1 MEAVRKETVE
11 CNTQFYQ
18 TINSDKRIIVHQGGS
33 RSGKTYAICQYLI
46 YLLTTRKK
54 KLIITIARKTLPAL
68 KGSVFRDF
76 MEIAEKVG
84 ISYFAEINKADLTF
98 KYKNHL
104 VEFISLDNEM
114 KVRGRK
120 RTHCFLNEAN
130 EFYLED
136 FNQLSLRTTERM
148 ILDFNPSDVL
158 HWIYSDICT
167 RDDCDTF
174 ITTFE
179 DNAFLDP
186 EIKKEIL
193 RMKEKDA
200 DRWRVYGLGERATFK
215 EGQIFDNWQWIDY
228 KEFLDKEHCEV
239 AYGIDFGFSN
249 DPTTIVEVRRKN
261 DRLYVHELLFRKGLT
276 NQDIFEEIKKLGLE
290 EEIII
295 CDSAEPKSIEELRR
309 LGAYCKPSQKGKGS
323 VLNGIQ
329 VIKEYDVFASKQ
341 SKNLLQEYQY
351 YIWDS
356 NRDGK
361 SINKIKQNGQDHLM
375 DALRYAVTTGLSRA
389 RDFVIV

>member
-18 TINSDKRIIVHQGGS
+18 TVNSDKRIIVHQGGS

-136 FNQLSLRTTERM
+136 FNQLSLRTTEKM

-167 RDDCDTF
+167 RDDCDTY

-228 KEFLDKEHCEV
+228 KKFLDKEHCEV
-239 AYGIDFGFSN
+239 AYGLDFGFSN

-276 NQDIFEEIKKLGLE
+276 NQDIFEEIKKLGLQ

-329 VIKEYDVFASKQ
+329 VIKEYEVFASKQ

-351 YIWDS
+351 YIWSS

-361 SINKIKQNGQDHLM
+361 SINKIKQNGMDHLM

>member
-18 TINSDKRIIVHQGGS
+18 TVNSDKRIIVHQGGS

-76 MEIAEKVG
+76 MEIAENVG

-167 RDDCDTF
+167 RDDCDTY

-215 EGQIFDNWQWIDY
+215 EGQIFDNWQWVDY

-239 AYGIDFGFSN
+239 AYGLDFGFSN

-276 NQDIFEEIKKLGLE
+276 NQDIFDEIKKLGLQ

-329 VIKEYDVFASKQ
+329 VIKEYEVFASKQ

-361 SINKIKQNGQDHLM
+361 SINKIKQNGMDHLM

>member
-18 TINSDKRIIVHQGGS
+18 TVNSDKRIIVHQGGS

-136 FNQLSLRTTERM
+136 FNQLSLRTTEKM

-215 EGQIFDNWQWIDY
+215 EGQIFDNWKWIDY

-239 AYGIDFGFSN
+239 AYGLDFGFSN

-261 DRLYVHELLFRKGLT
+261 DKLYVHELLFRKGLT
-276 NQDIFEEIKKLGLE
+276 NQDIFEEIKKLSLE

-329 VIKEYDVFASKQ
+329 VIKEYSVYASKQ

-361 SINKIKQNGQDHLM
+361 SINKIKQNGMDHLM
-375 DALRYAVTTGLSRA
+375 DALRYGVTTGLSRA

>member
-1 MEAVRKETVE
+1 MEASRQETIE
-11 CNTQFYQ
+11 CNKQFYQ
-18 TINSDKRIIVHQGGS
+18 TVNSDKRIIVHQGGS

-46 YLLTTRKK
+46 YLLTTREQR
-54 KLIITIARKTLPAL
+54 LVITIARKTLPAL

-76 MEIAEKVG
+76 MEIAEMVG
-84 ISYFAEINKADLTF
+84 ITYFAEINKADLTF

-136 FNQLSLRTTERM
+136 FNQLSLRTTEKM
-148 ILDFNPSDVL
+148 ILDFNPSDVI

-167 RDDCDTF
+167 RDDCDTY

-193 RMKEKDA
+193 RMKDRDA

-215 EGQIFDNWQWIDY
+215 EGQIFDNWKWIDY
-228 KEFLDKEHCEV
+228 NEFLDKDSCEV
-239 AYGIDFGFSN
+239 TYGLDWGYSN
-249 DPTTIVEVRRKN
+249 DPTAIVEVRRKN
-261 DRLYVHELLFRKGLT
+261 DKLYVHELLYKKGLT
-276 NQDIFEEIKKLGLE
+276 NQDIHNEIKNLGLE
-290 EEIII
+290 EEIFI
-295 CDSAEPKSIEELRR
+295 CDSAEPKSLEDMKR
-309 LGAYCKPSQKGKGS
+309 LGLYCKPSIKGAGS
-323 VLNGIQ
+323 VMNGIQ
-329 VIKEYDVFASKQ
+329 IIKEYDVFASKQ

-351 YIWDS
+351 YIWES
-356 NRDGK
+356 NKDGQT
-361 SINKIKQNGQDHLM
+361 INKIKQNGMDHLM
-375 DALRYAVTTGLSRA
+375 DAFRYAVTTGLA
-389 RDFVIV
+389 RESNLIIV

>member
-1 MEAVRKETVE
+1 MEASRKETVE

-18 TINSDKRIIVHQGGS
+18 TVNSDKRIIVHQGGS

-46 YLLTTRKK
+46 YLLTTRKNR
-54 KLIITIARKTLPAL
+54 LVITIARKTLPAL
-68 KGSVFRDF
+68 KGSVYRDF

-84 ISYFAEINKADLTF
+84 ITYFAEINKAEMTF

-130 EFYLED
+130 EFFLED
-136 FNQLSLRTTERM
+136 FNQLSLRTTEKM
-148 ILDFNPSDVL
+148 ILDFNPSDVI

-167 RDDCDTF
+167 RDDCDTY

-193 RMKEKDA
+193 RMKERDA

-215 EGQIFDNWQWIDY
+215 EGQIFDNWKWIDY
-228 KEFLDKEHCEV
+228 NEFVDKDSSEVVYGLDWG
-239 AYGIDFGFSN
+239 YSN
-249 DPTTIVEVRRKN
+249 DPTGIVEVRRKN
-261 DRLYVHELLFRKGLT
+261 DKLYVHELLYKKGLT
-276 NQDIFEEIKKLGLE
+276 NQDIYNEIKNLGLE
-290 EEIII
+290 EELFI
-295 CDSAEPKSIEELRR
+295 CDSAEPKSLEDMKR
-309 LGAYCKPSQKGKGS
+309 LGLYCKASIKGS
-323 VLNGIQ
+323 GSVMNGIQ
-329 VIKEYDVFASKQ
+329 IIKEYDVFASKQ

-351 YIWDS
+351 YIWES
-356 NRDGK
+356 NKDGQT
-361 SINKIKQNGQDHLM
+361 INKIKQNGMDHLM
-375 DALRYAVTTGLSRA
+375 DAFRYAVTTGLA
-389 RDFVIV
+389 RESNLIIV

>member
-1 MEAVRKETVE
+1 MEASRKETVE

-18 TINSDKRIIVHQGGS
+18 TVNSDKRIIVHQGGS

-46 YLLTTRKK
+46 YLLTTREN
-54 KLIITIARKTLPAL
+54 KLVITIARKTLPAL
-68 KGSVFRDF
+68 KGSVYRDF
-76 MEIAEKVG
+76 MEIADKVG
-84 ISYFAEINKADLTF
+84 ITYFAEINKAEMTF

-130 EFYLED
+130 EFFLED
-136 FNQLSLRTTERM
+136 FNQLSLRTTEKM
-148 ILDFNPSDVL
+148 ILDFNPSDVI

-167 RDDCDTF
+167 RDDCDTY

-193 RMKEKDA
+193 RMKERDA

-215 EGQIFDNWQWIDY
+215 EGQIFDNWKWIDY
-228 KEFLDKEHCEV
+228 NEFVDKDSSEVVYGLDWG
-239 AYGIDFGFSN
+239 YSN
-249 DPTTIVEVRRKN
+249 DPTAIVEVRRKN
-261 DRLYVHELLFRKGLT
+261 DRLYVHELLYKKGLT
-276 NQDIFEEIKKLGLE
+276 NQDIYNEIKNLGLE
-290 EEIII
+290 EELFI
-295 CDSAEPKSIEELRR
+295 CDSAEPKSLEDMKR
-309 LGAYCKPSQKGKGS
+309 LGLYCKPSNKGS
-323 VLNGIQ
+323 GSVMNGIQ
-329 VIKEYDVFASKQ
+329 IIKEYDVFASKQ

-351 YIWDS
+351 YIWES
-356 NRDGK
+356 NKDGQT
-361 SINKIKQNGQDHLM
+361 INKIKQNGMDHLM
-375 DALRYAVTTGLSRA
+375 DGFRYAVTTGLA
-389 RDFVIV
+389 RESNLIIV

>member
-1 MEAVRKETVE
+1 METSRKETVE

-18 TINSDKRIIVHQGGS
+18 TVNSDKRIIVHQGGS

-46 YLLTTRKK
+46 YLLTTREKR
-54 KLIITIARKTLPAL
+54 LVITIARKTLPAL

-76 MEIAEKVG
+76 MEIADNVG
-84 ISYFAEINKADLTF
+84 ITYFAEINKAEMTF

-136 FNQLSLRTTERM
+136 FNQLSLRTTEKM
-148 ILDFNPSDVL
+148 ILDFNPSDVI

-167 RDDCDTF
+167 RDDCDTY

-193 RMKEKDA
+193 RMKDRDA

-215 EGQIFDNWQWIDY
+215 EGQIFDNWKWIDY
-228 KEFLDKEHCEV
+228 NEFIDKDSSEVSYGLDWG
-239 AYGIDFGFSN
+239 YSN
-249 DPTTIVEVRRKN
+249 DETSIVEVRRKN
-261 DRLYVHELLFRKGLT
+261 DRLYVHELLYKKGLT
-276 NQDIFEEIKKLGLE
+276 NQDIFNEIKNLGLE
-290 EEIII
+290 EELFI
-295 CDSAEPKSIEELRR
+295 CDSAEPKSLEDMKR
-309 LGAYCKPSQKGKGS
+309 LGLYCKPSIKGAGS
-323 VLNGIQ
+323 VMNGIQ
-329 VIKEYDVFASKQ
+329 IIKEYDVFASKQ

-351 YIWDS
+351 YIWES
-356 NRDGK
+356 NKDGNT
-361 SINKIKQNGQDHLM
+361 INKIKQNGMDHLM
-375 DALRYAVTTGLSRA
+375 DAFRYAVTTGLA
-389 RDFVIV
+389 RETNLIIV

>member
-1 MEAVRKETVE
+1 MEAVRKETIE

-136 FNQLSLRTTERM
+136 FNQLSLRTTEKM

-167 RDDCDTF
+167 RDDCDTY

-215 EGQIFDNWQWIDY
+215 EGQIFDNWKWIDY

-239 AYGIDFGFSN
+239 AYGLDFGFSN

-261 DRLYVHELLFRKGLT
+261 DKLYVHELLFRKGLT
-276 NQDIFEEIKKLGLE
+276 NQDIFDEIKKLGLQ

-329 VIKEYDVFASKQ
+329 VIKEYNVFASKQ

-361 SINKIKQNGQDHLM
+361 SINKIKQNGMDHLM

>member
-167 RDDCDTF
+167 RDDCDTY

-228 KEFLDKEHCEV
+228 KKFLDKEHCEV
-239 AYGIDFGFSN
+239 AYGLDFGFSN

-276 NQDIFEEIKKLGLE
+276 NQDIFEEIKKLGLQ

-329 VIKEYDVFASKQ
+329 VIKEYEVFASKQ

-361 SINKIKQNGQDHLM
+361 SINKIKQNGMDHLM

>member
-1 MEAVRKETVE
+1 MEASRKETIE

-18 TINSDKRIIVHQGGS
+18 TVNSDKRIIVHQGGS

-46 YLLTTRKK
+46 YLLTTREKR
-54 KLIITIARKTLPAL
+54 LVITIARKTLPAL

-76 MEIAEKVG
+76 MEIADKVG
-84 ISYFAEINKADLTF
+84 ITYFAEINKAEMTF

-130 EFYLED
+130 EFFLED
-136 FNQLSLRTTERM
+136 FNQLSLRTTEKM
-148 ILDFNPSDVL
+148 ILDFDPSDVI

-167 RDDCDTF
+167 RDDCDTY

-193 RMKEKDA
+193 RMKVRDA

-215 EGQIFDNWQWIDY
+215 EGQIFDNWKWIDY
-228 KEFLDKEHCEV
+228 NEFVDKNSSEIVYGLDWG
-239 AYGIDFGFSN
+239 YSN
-249 DPTTIVEVRRKN
+249 DPTGIVEVRRKN
-261 DRLYVHELLFRKGLT
+261 DRLYVHELLYKKGLT
-276 NQDIFEEIKKLGLE
+276 NQDIYNEIKNLGLE
-290 EEIII
+290 EELFI
-295 CDSAEPKSIEELRR
+295 CDSAEPKSLEDMKR
-309 LGAYCKPSQKGKGS
+309 LGLYCKPSTKGS
-323 VLNGIQ
+323 GSVMNGIQ
-329 VIKEYDVFASKQ
+329 IIKEYDVFASKQ

-351 YIWDS
+351 YIWES
-356 NRDGK
+356 NKDGQT
-361 SINKIKQNGQDHLM
+361 INKIKQNGMDHLM
-375 DALRYAVTTGLSRA
+375 DAFRYAVTTGLA
-389 RDFVIV
+389 RESNLIIV

>member
-1 MEAVRKETVE
+1 MEASRKETIE

-18 TINSDKRIIVHQGGS
+18 TVNSNKRIIVHQGGS

-46 YLLTTRKK
+46 YLLTTSEN
-54 KLIITIARKTLPAL
+54 KLVITIARKTLPAL
-68 KGSVFRDF
+68 KGSVYRDF
-76 MEIAEKVG
+76 MEIADKVG
-84 ISYFAEINKADLTF
+84 ITYFAEINKAEMTF

-130 EFYLED
+130 EFFLED
-136 FNQLSLRTTERM
+136 FNQLSLRTTEKM
-148 ILDFNPSDVL
+148 ILDFNPSDVI

-167 RDDCDTF
+167 RDDCDTY

-193 RMKEKDA
+193 RMKERDA

-215 EGQIFDNWQWIDY
+215 EGQIFDNWKWIDY
-228 KEFLDKEHCEV
+228 KEFIDKDSSEVVYGLDWG
-239 AYGIDFGFSN
+239 YSN
-249 DPTTIVEVRRKN
+249 DPTAIVEVRRKN
-261 DRLYVHELLFRKGLT
+261 DRLYVHELLYKKGLT
-276 NQDIFEEIKKLGLE
+276 NQDIYNQIKNLGLE
-290 EEIII
+290 EELFI
-295 CDSAEPKSIEELRR
+295 CDSAEPKSLEDMKR
-309 LGAYCKPSQKGKGS
+309 LGLYCKASIKGS
-323 VLNGIQ
+323 GSVMNGIQ
-329 VIKEYDVFASKQ
+329 IIKEYDVFASKQ

-351 YIWDS
+351 YIWES
-356 NRDGK
+356 NKDGQT
-361 SINKIKQNGQDHLM
+361 INKIKQNGMDHLQ
-375 DALRYAVTTGLSRA
+375 DAFRYAVTTGLA
-389 RDFVIV
+389 RESNLIIV

>member
-1 MEAVRKETVE
+1 METSRKETVE
-11 CNTQFYQ
+11 CNKQFYQ
-18 TINSDKRIIVHQGGS
+18 TINSNKKIIVHQGGS

-46 YLLTTRKK
+46 YLLTTREKR
-54 KLIITIARKTLPAL
+54 LIITIARKTLPAL
-68 KGSVFRDF
+68 KGSVYRDF

-84 ISYFAEINKADLTF
+84 ITHFAEINKADLTF

-130 EFYLED
+130 EFFLED
-136 FNQLSLRTTERM
+136 FNQLSLRTTEKM

-167 RDDCDTF
+167 RDDCDTY
-174 ITTFE
+174 ITTFQ

-215 EGQIFDNWQWIDY
+215 EGQIFDKWKWIDY
-228 KEFLDKEHCEV
+228 KEFLDKDSCEV
-239 AYGIDFGFSN
+239 SYGLDWGYSN
-249 DPTTIVEVRRKN
+249 DPTAIVEVRRKN
-261 DRLYVHELLFRKGLT
+261 DKLYINELLYKKGLT
-276 NQDIFEEIKKLGLE
+276 NQDIYNEIKKLKLE
-290 EEIII
+290 EEIFI
-295 CDSAEPKSIEELRR
+295 CDSSEPKSLEDMRR
-309 LGAYCKPSQKGKGS
+309 LGLYCKGSIKGS
-323 VLNGIQ
+323 GSVMNGIQ
-329 VIKEYDVFASKQ
+329 IIKEHEVFASKQ
-341 SKNLLQEYQY
+341 SKNLLQEYQFY
-351 YIWDS
+351 CWES
-356 NRDGK
+356 TRDNVM
-361 SINKIKQNGQDHLM
+361 INKIKQNGMDHLM
-375 DALRYAVTTGLSRA
+375 DAFRYAVTTGLSRA
-389 RDFVIV
+389 RDFIIV

>member
-1 MEAVRKETVE
+1 MEASRKETVE

-18 TINSDKRIIVHQGGS
+18 TVNSDKRIIVHQGGS

-46 YLLTTRKK
+46 YLLTTRENR
-54 KLIITIARKTLPAL
+54 LVITIARKTLPAL
-68 KGSVFRDF
+68 KGSVYRDF
-76 MEIAEKVG
+76 MEIADKVG
-84 ISYFAEINKADLTF
+84 ITYFAEINKAEMTF

-130 EFYLED
+130 EFFLED
-136 FNQLSLRTTERM
+136 FNQLSLRTTEKM
-148 ILDFNPSDVL
+148 ILDFNPSDVI

-167 RDDCDTF
+167 RDDCDTY

-193 RMKEKDA
+193 RMKERDA

-215 EGQIFDNWQWIDY
+215 EGQIFDNWKWIDY
-228 KEFLDKEHCEV
+228 NEFVDKDSSEVVYGLDWG
-239 AYGIDFGFSN
+239 YSN
-249 DPTTIVEVRRKN
+249 DPTGIVEVRRKN
-261 DRLYVHELLFRKGLT
+261 DKLYVHELLYKKGLT
-276 NQDIFEEIKKLGLE
+276 NQDIYNEIKNLGLE
-290 EEIII
+290 EELFI
-295 CDSAEPKSIEELRR
+295 CDSAEPKSLEDMKR
-309 LGAYCKPSQKGKGS
+309 LGLYCKASIKGS
-323 VLNGIQ
+323 GSVMNGIQ
-329 VIKEYDVFASKQ
+329 IIKEYDVFASKQ

-351 YIWDS
+351 YIWES
-356 NRDGK
+356 NKDGQT
-361 SINKIKQNGQDHLM
+361 INKIKQNGMDHLM
-375 DALRYAVTTGLSRA
+375 DAFRYAVTTGLA
-389 RDFVIV
+389 RESNLIIV

>member
-18 TINSDKRIIVHQGGS
+18 TVNSDKRIIVHQGGS

-136 FNQLSLRTTERM
+136 FNQLSLRTTEKM

-239 AYGIDFGFSN
+239 AYGLDFGFSN

-261 DRLYVHELLFRKGLT
+261 DKLYVHELLFRKGLT

-329 VIKEYDVFASKQ
+329 VIKEYSVYASKQ

-361 SINKIKQNGQDHLM
+361 SINKIKQNGMDHLM
-375 DALRYAVTTGLSRA
+375 DALRYGVTTGLSRA

>member
-239 AYGIDFGFSN
+239 AYGLDFGFSN
-249 DPTTIVEVRRKN
+249 DETTIVEVRRKN

-276 NQDIFEEIKKLGLE
+276 NQDIFEEIKKLGLQ

>member
-1 MEAVRKETVE
+1 MEASRKETIE

-18 TINSDKRIIVHQGGS
+18 TVNSDKRIIVHQGGS

-46 YLLTTRKK
+46 YLLTTREKR
-54 KLIITIARKTLPAL
+54 LVITIARKTLPAL

-76 MEIAEKVG
+76 MEIADKVG
-84 ISYFAEINKADLTF
+84 ITYFAEINKAEMTF

-130 EFYLED
+130 EFFLED
-136 FNQLSLRTTERM
+136 FNQLSLRTTEKM
-148 ILDFNPSDVL
+148 ILDFNPSDVI

-167 RDDCDTF
+167 RDDCDTY

-193 RMKEKDA
+193 RMKVRDA

-215 EGQIFDNWQWIDY
+215 EGQIFDNWKWIDY
-228 KEFLDKEHCEV
+228 NEFVDKNSSEIVYGLDWG
-239 AYGIDFGFSN
+239 YSN
-249 DPTTIVEVRRKN
+249 DPTGIVEVRRKN
-261 DRLYVHELLFRKGLT
+261 DRLYVHELLYKKGLT
-276 NQDIFEEIKKLGLE
+276 NQDIYNEIKNLGLE
-290 EEIII
+290 EELFI
-295 CDSAEPKSIEELRR
+295 CDSAEPKSLEDMKR
-309 LGAYCKPSQKGKGS
+309 LGLYCKPSTKGS
-323 VLNGIQ
+323 GSVMNGIQ
-329 VIKEYDVFASKQ
+329 IIKEYDVFASKQ

-351 YIWDS
+351 YIWES
-356 NRDGK
+356 NKDGQT
-361 SINKIKQNGQDHLM
+361 INKIKQNGMDHLM
-375 DALRYAVTTGLSRA
+375 DGFRYAVTTGLA
-389 RDFVIV
+389 RESNLIIV

>member
-18 TINSDKRIIVHQGGS
+18 TVNSDKRIIVHQGGS

-76 MEIAEKVG
+76 MEIAENVG

-167 RDDCDTF
+167 RDDCDTY

-228 KEFLDKEHCEV
+228 KKFLDKEHCEV
-239 AYGIDFGFSN
+239 AYGLDFGFSN

-276 NQDIFEEIKKLGLE
+276 NQDIFDEIKKLGLQ

-329 VIKEYDVFASKQ
+329 VIKEYEVFASKQ

-361 SINKIKQNGQDHLM
+361 SINKIKQNGMDHLM

>member
-1 MEAVRKETVE
+1 MEASRKETIE

-18 TINSDKRIIVHQGGS
+18 TVNSDKRIIVHQGGS

-46 YLLTTRKK
+46 YLLTTRENR
-54 KLIITIARKTLPAL
+54 LVITIARKTLPAL
-68 KGSVFRDF
+68 KGSVYRDF
-76 MEIAEKVG
+76 MEIADKVG
-84 ISYFAEINKADLTF
+84 ITYFAEINKAEMTF

-130 EFYLED
+130 EFFLED
-136 FNQLSLRTTERM
+136 FNQLSLRTTEKM
-148 ILDFNPSDVL
+148 ILDFNPSDVI

-167 RDDCDTF
+167 RDDCDTY

-193 RMKEKDA
+193 RMKERDA

-215 EGQIFDNWQWIDY
+215 EGQIFDNWKWIDY
-228 KEFLDKEHCEV
+228 NEFIDNDSSEVVYGLDWG
-239 AYGIDFGFSN
+239 YSN
-249 DPTTIVEVRRKN
+249 DPTGIVEVRRKN
-261 DRLYVHELLFRKGLT
+261 DRLYVHELLYKKGLT
-276 NQDIFEEIKKLGLE
+276 NQDIYNQIKNLGLE
-290 EEIII
+290 EELFI
-295 CDSAEPKSIEELRR
+295 CDSAEPKSLEDMKR
-309 LGAYCKPSQKGKGS
+309 LGLYCKPSIKGS
-323 VLNGIQ
+323 GSVMNGIQ
-329 VIKEYDVFASKQ
+329 IIKEYDVFASKQ

-351 YIWDS
+351 YIWES
-356 NRDGK
+356 NKDGQT
-361 SINKIKQNGQDHLM
+361 INKIKQNGMDHLM
-375 DALRYAVTTGLSRA
+375 DAFRYAVTTGLA
-389 RDFVIV
+389 RESNLIIV

>member
-1 MEAVRKETVE
+1 METSRQETIE
-11 CNTQFYQ
+11 CNKQFYQ
-18 TINSDKRIIVHQGGS
+18 TVNSDKRIIVHQGGS

-46 YLLTTRKK
+46 YLLTTRKQR
-54 KLIITIARKTLPAL
+54 LVITIARKTLPAL

-84 ISYFAEINKADLTF
+84 ITYFAEINKADLTF

-136 FNQLSLRTTERM
+136 FNQLSLRTTEKM
-148 ILDFNPSDVL
+148 ILDFNPSDVI

-167 RDDCDTF
+167 RDDCDTY

-193 RMKEKDA
+193 RMKDRDA

-215 EGQIFDNWQWIDY
+215 EGQIFDNWKWIDY
-228 KEFLDKEHCEV
+228 NEFLDKDSCEV
-239 AYGIDFGFSN
+239 TYGLDWGYSN
-249 DPTTIVEVRRKN
+249 DPTAIVEVRRKN
-261 DRLYVHELLFRKGLT
+261 DRLYVHELLYKKGLT
-276 NQDIFEEIKKLGLE
+276 NQDIYNEIKNLGLE
-290 EEIII
+290 EEIFI
-295 CDSAEPKSIEELRR
+295 CDSAEPKSLEDMKR
-309 LGAYCKPSQKGKGS
+309 LGLYCKPSIKGAGS
-323 VLNGIQ
+323 VMNGIQ
-329 VIKEYDVFASKQ
+329 IIKEYDVFASKQ

-351 YIWDS
+351 FIWES
-356 NRDGK
+356 NKDGQT
-361 SINKIKQNGQDHLM
+361 INKIKQNGMDHLM
-375 DALRYAVTTGLSRA
+375 DAFRYAVTTGLA
-389 RDFVIV
+389 RESNLIIV

>member
-1 MEAVRKETVE
+1 METSRKETIE

-18 TINSDKRIIVHQGGS
+18 TVNSDKRIIVHQGGS

-46 YLLTTRKK
+46 YLLTTRENR
-54 KLIITIARKTLPAL
+54 LVITIARKTLPAL

-76 MEIAEKVG
+76 MEIADKVG
-84 ISYFAEINKADLTF
+84 ITYFAEINKAEMTF

-130 EFYLED
+130 EFFLED
-136 FNQLSLRTTERM
+136 FNQLSLRTTEKM
-148 ILDFNPSDVL
+148 ILDFNPSDVI

-167 RDDCDTF
+167 RDDCDTY

-193 RMKEKDA
+193 RMKERDA

-215 EGQIFDNWQWIDY
+215 EGQIFDNWKWIDY
-228 KEFLDKEHCEV
+228 KEFIDKDSSEVVYGLDWG
-239 AYGIDFGFSN
+239 YSN
-249 DPTTIVEVRRKN
+249 DETSIVEVRRKN
-261 DRLYVHELLFRKGLT
+261 DRLYVHELLYKKGLT
-276 NQDIFEEIKKLGLE
+276 NQDIYNEIKNLGLE
-290 EEIII
+290 EELFI
-295 CDSAEPKSIEELRR
+295 CDSAEPKSLEDMKR
-309 LGAYCKPSQKGKGS
+309 LGLYCKPSIKGS
-323 VLNGIQ
+323 GSVMNGIQ
-329 VIKEYDVFASKQ
+329 IIKEYDVFASKQ

-351 YIWDS
+351 YIWES
-356 NRDGK
+356 NKDGQT
-361 SINKIKQNGQDHLM
+361 INKIKQNGMDHLM
-375 DALRYAVTTGLSRA
+375 DGFRYAVTTGLA
-389 RDFVIV
+389 RESNLIIV

>member
-1 MEAVRKETVE
+1 MEASRKETVE

-18 TINSDKRIIVHQGGS
+18 TVNSDKRIIVHQGGS

-46 YLLTTRKK
+46 YLLTTRENR
-54 KLIITIARKTLPAL
+54 LVITIARKTLPAL
-68 KGSVFRDF
+68 KGSVYRDF

-84 ISYFAEINKADLTF
+84 ITYFAEINKAEMTF

-130 EFYLED
+130 EFFLED
-136 FNQLSLRTTERM
+136 FNQLSLRTTEKM
-148 ILDFNPSDVL
+148 ILDFNPSDVI

-167 RDDCDTF
+167 RDDCDTY

-193 RMKEKDA
+193 RMKERDA

-215 EGQIFDNWQWIDY
+215 EGQIFDNWKWIDY
-228 KEFLDKEHCEV
+228 NEFVDKNSSEVVYGLDWG
-239 AYGIDFGFSN
+239 YSN
-249 DPTTIVEVRRKN
+249 DPTGIVEVRRKN
-261 DRLYVHELLFRKGLT
+261 DKLYVHELLYKKGLT
-276 NQDIFEEIKKLGLE
+276 NQDIYNEIKNLGLE
-290 EEIII
+290 EELFI
-295 CDSAEPKSIEELRR
+295 CDSAEPKSLEDMKR
-309 LGAYCKPSQKGKGS
+309 LGLYCKASIKGS
-323 VLNGIQ
+323 GSVMNGIQ
-329 VIKEYDVFASKQ
+329 IIKEYDVFASKQ

-351 YIWDS
+351 YIWES
-356 NRDGK
+356 NKDGQT
-361 SINKIKQNGQDHLM
+361 INKIKQNGMDHLM
-375 DALRYAVTTGLSRA
+375 DAFRYAVTTGLA
-389 RDFVIV
+389 RESNLIIV

>member
-1 MEAVRKETVE
+1 MEAVRKETIE

-84 ISYFAEINKADLTF
+84 ITYFAEINKADLTF

-239 AYGIDFGFSN
+239 AYGLDFGFSN

-261 DRLYVHELLFRKGLT
+261 DRLFVHELLFRKGLT
-276 NQDIFEEIKKLGLE
+276 NQDIFDEIKKLGLQ

>member
-1 MEAVRKETVE
+1 MEASRKETVE

-18 TINSDKRIIVHQGGS
+18 TVNSNKRIIVHQGGS

-46 YLLTTRKK
+46 YLLTTRENR
-54 KLIITIARKTLPAL
+54 LVITIARKTLPAL
-68 KGSVFRDF
+68 KGSVYRDF

-84 ISYFAEINKADLTF
+84 ITYFAEINKAEMTF

-130 EFYLED
+130 EFFLED
-136 FNQLSLRTTERM
+136 FNQLSLRTTEKM
-148 ILDFNPSDVL
+148 ILDFNPSDVI

-167 RDDCDTF
+167 RDDCDTY

-193 RMKEKDA
+193 RMKERDA

-215 EGQIFDNWQWIDY
+215 EGQIFDNWKWIDY
-228 KEFLDKEHCEV
+228 NEFIDKDSSEVVYGLDWG
-239 AYGIDFGFSN
+239 YSN
-249 DPTTIVEVRRKN
+249 DPTGIVEVRRKN
-261 DRLYVHELLFRKGLT
+261 DRLYVHELLYKKGLT
-276 NQDIFEEIKKLGLE
+276 NQDIYNQIKNLGLE
-290 EEIII
+290 EELFI
-295 CDSAEPKSIEELRR
+295 CDSAEPKSLEDMKR
-309 LGAYCKPSQKGKGS
+309 LGLYCKASIKGS
-323 VLNGIQ
+323 GSVMNGIQ
-329 VIKEYDVFASKQ
+329 IIKEYDVFASKQ

-351 YIWDS
+351 YIWES
-356 NRDGK
+356 NKDGQT
-361 SINKIKQNGQDHLM
+361 INKIKQNGMDHLM
-375 DALRYAVTTGLSRA
+375 DAFRYAVTTGLA
-389 RDFVIV
+389 RESNLIIV